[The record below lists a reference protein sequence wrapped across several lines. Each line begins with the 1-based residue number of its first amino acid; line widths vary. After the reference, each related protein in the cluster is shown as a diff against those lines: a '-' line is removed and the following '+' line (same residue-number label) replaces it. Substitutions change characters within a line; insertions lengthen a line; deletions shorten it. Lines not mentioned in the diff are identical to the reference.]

1 MRHRCALSFVVLVV
15 LVCTLGG
22 SVIPSMYV
30 TQDARAA
37 PPAASPVAAYSYT
50 SVWYA
55 HIYIGDKQHIQ
66 LQARDHVKQGIWVI
80 VHFASSVVYGY
91 YESTDSHG
99 FWSKEFAVPTDSIGV
114 HSPEAVVTFQLWY
127 GNTTAKDFLTFSA
140 LVPPKTV
147 DAIVSTVS
155 NFSVAVGKGD
165 DTTAKS
171 YLTDGALSQ
180 ANATSVLQVLGL
192 PGRPALYLYN
202 VQSYTDLDASVR
214 MTYYVGNVPY
224 GDQFQL
230 VNSGGWKISQIT
242 PVK

>member
-1 MRHRCALSFVVLVV
+1 MPRVHAAQGIHAATSA
-15 LVCTLGG
+15 T
-22 SVIPSMYV
+22 SPSA
-30 TQDARAA
+30 QF
-37 PPAASPVAAYSYT
+37 SYT

-55 HIYIGDKQHIQ
+55 HIYIGDNQHIQ
-66 LQARDHVKQGIWVI
+66 IQAKEHAKQGIWVI
-80 VHFASSVVYGY
+80 VRFASSVQYAY
-91 YESTDSHG
+91 YEGTDSNG
-99 FWSKEFAVPTDSIGV
+99 FWSKEFAVPQDSIGV

-127 GNTTAKDFLTFSA
+127 GNTTAKDFLTFNA
-140 LVPPKTV
+140 LVPPKTF

-165 DTTAKS
+165 DAKAKS
-171 YLTDGALSQ
+171 YLTEGALSQ

-192 PGRPALYLYN
+192 PGRPATYLYN

-214 MTYYVGNVPY
+214 MTYYVGGVPY

-230 VNSGGWKISQIT
+230 IQSGGWKISEIT